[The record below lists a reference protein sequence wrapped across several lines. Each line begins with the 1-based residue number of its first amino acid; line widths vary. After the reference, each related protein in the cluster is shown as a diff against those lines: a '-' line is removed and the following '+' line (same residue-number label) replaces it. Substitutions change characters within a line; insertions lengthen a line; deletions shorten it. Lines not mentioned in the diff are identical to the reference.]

1 MSMRLGIWSLSVS
14 ILGLISMLAVLAGC
28 GQTVSASR
36 AATPTPEMQMT
47 MIPPS
52 VAPAATSAPTSP
64 GSANGPQVV
73 IDNFTFGPQTLTVK
87 AGTTVTWVN
96 HDDTAHTVT
105 SVDKL
110 FGSNALDTGY
120 QFSYQFKMPGTFK
133 YFCTIHP
140 QMTGTVVVQ

>member
-1 MSMRLGIWSLSVS
+1 MKLGIWRFGIS
-14 ILGLISMLAVLAGC
+14 ILGLIGMLAMLAGC

-36 AATPTPEMQMT
+36 PTTPTPEMQMT

-52 VAPAATSAPTSP
+52 VAPAATSVPNSP
-64 GSANGPQVV
+64 GTANGSQVV

-105 SVDKL
+105 SVDKV
-110 FGSNALDTGY
+110 FGSNALDTGDR
-120 QFSYQFKMPGTFK
+120 FSYEFKTPGTYK

-140 QMTGTVVVQ
+140 QMTGKVVVQ